1 MEQKQTSL
9 NGCEL
14 PTAALQY
21 RTNTVQFGTHGLYVA
36 FLLGAVIR
44 KKLYGSLNQ

>member
-21 RTNTVQFGTHGLYVA
+21 RTNTVQFGTHGLYVVLITQA
-36 FLLGAVIR
+36 PE
-44 KKLYGSLNQ
+44 KL